1 MLLSKTIKFYPDWLF
16 LIIVC
21 VVIAVCVGLYFIVPI
36 LNHKK
41 YEQQRADLKNVKK
54 HLKLIKK
61 HVRLKVKIKFKW
73 FMPLIFFRS
82 FYVRKY

>member
-21 VVIAVCVGLYFIVPI
+21 VVIAICVGLYFIVPI

-41 YEQQRADLKNVKK
+41 YEQQRADLKK
-54 HLKLIKK
+54 
-61 HVRLKVKIKFKW
+61 REETFKANQKA
-73 FMPLIFFRS
+73 REAEG
-82 FYVRKY
+82 KN

>member
-21 VVIAVCVGLYFIVPI
+21 VIIAVCVGLYFIVPI

-41 YEQQRADLKNVKK
+41 YEQQRGDLKK
-54 HLKLIKK
+54 
-61 HVRLKVKIKFKW
+61 REETFKANQKT
-73 FMPLIFFRS
+73 REAEG
-82 FYVRKY
+82 KN

>member
-41 YEQQRADLKNVKK
+41 YEQQRADLKK
-54 HLKLIKK
+54 
-61 HVRLKVKIKFKW
+61 RGETFKANQKA
-73 FMPLIFFRS
+73 REAEG
-82 FYVRKY
+82 KN